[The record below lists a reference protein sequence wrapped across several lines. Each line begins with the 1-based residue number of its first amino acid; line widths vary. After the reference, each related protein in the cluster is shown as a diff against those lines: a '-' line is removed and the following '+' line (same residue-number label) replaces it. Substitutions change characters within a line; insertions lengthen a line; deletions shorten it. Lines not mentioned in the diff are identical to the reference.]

1 MTTLPCCL
9 SITRET
15 IYRGKF
21 CRTHDVRKLVQE
33 QRKRFG
39 LITDEIFE
47 KVKSSEQREKAG
59 NADVKGLLE
68 TLLTMLESD
77 QNAQT
82 IRSCEI
88 HTD

>member
-1 MTTLPCCL
+1 MT
-9 SITRET
+9 SENWFRNK
-15 IYRGKF
+15 GKGSG
-21 CRTHDVRKLVQE
+21 V
-33 QRKRFG
+33 
-39 LITDEIFE
+39 ITDEIFE
-47 KVKSSEQREKAG
+47 KAKSSEQREKAG